1 MKISYLVRRPTQEMA
16 MSNTRNNDA
25 MIQLSDEELNSVS
38 GGDNASPLQTMGTDK
53 AKTATKEAEKLTAFL
68 RG

>member
-1 MKISYLVRRPTQEMA
+1 MTDTQ
-16 MSNTRNNDA
+16 NNDA
-25 MIQLSDEELNSVS
+25 ANQLTDDELKSVTGGEGNS
-38 GGDNASPLQTMGTDK
+38 NPLQTMGTDK